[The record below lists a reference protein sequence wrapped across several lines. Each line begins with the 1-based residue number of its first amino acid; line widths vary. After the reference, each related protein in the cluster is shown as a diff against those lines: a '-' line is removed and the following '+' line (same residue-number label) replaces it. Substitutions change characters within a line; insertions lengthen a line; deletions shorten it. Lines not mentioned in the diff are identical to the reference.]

1 MWKEIEINLFKKGKS
16 VLIGIDEAGCGC
28 LAGPLVVA
36 ACFIPE
42 NVHISGIKD
51 SKKIKPEKREFIYNK
66 LINHPEVKYKIVFI
80 DSKRID
86 EINILQSRLEG
97 FTLSSLQ
104 LLTDLVNDKTMNK
117 WSDLQ
122 ILIDGNVI
130 PSIYKERN
138 WPCVGVVKGDH
149 HCICIGAASILAK
162 VTRDRY
168 MTQLSKQIPNYGF
181 EKHFGY
187 PTEEHRKKISE
198 LGALPDHH
206 RFTFRLL
213 RN

>member
-1 MWKEIEINLFKKGKS
+1 MWKQIETDLYASGKS

-36 ACFIPE
+36 ACYIPQSTT
-42 NVHISGIKD
+42 ISGIKD
-51 SKKIKPEKREFIYNK
+51 SKKLKAAQRESIYNK
-66 LINHPEVKYKIVFI
+66 LTNDANVCYKIVFI
-80 DSKRID
+80 DPKRID

-97 FTLSSLQ
+97 FALSSLR
-104 LLTDLVNDKTMNK
+104 LLTDLENKNKIRK
-117 WSDLQ
+117 WSDLH

-130 PSIYKERN
+130 PTIYKEKKL
-138 WPCVGVVKGDH
+138 PCSGIVKGDH

-168 MTQLSKQIPNYGF
+168 MTQLSYKFPNYGF
-181 EKHFGY
+181 HLHFGY

-198 LGALPDHH
+198 FGILQEHYRH
-206 RFTFRLL
+206 SFRLL
-213 RN
+213 